1 MEETQQ
7 APPIKKKSRTGLIIG
22 IIIGAVVLLLCL
34 CVIAIVIYWYYFS
47 PAKRVEAYMKQ
58 IIPLHNSTVDKIKDI
73 SGPIDKLENVQNV
86 SELEVAAKTVKDM
99 EKEANKAVDTLQK
112 TKVPDE
118 CKKLKEDL
126 LAYYE
131 NSTKALKQMAPLFDY
146 MAKMGTTLEEFTKAT
161 EGLDLSSSSG
171 VDEAISKL
179 EATKTTVMTTKSNLE
194 RMESTDLTADFH
206 KDMKD
211 LFSYLASFIDNVIA
225 GLKATDADKI
235 SSASSTFESQ
245 MNSLSARLDEHGKAM
260 KDKINKIAEENKKKF
275 EQVKNDVSEIN
286 KKFNQNWV
294 IKDVE

>member
-1 MEETQQ
+1 MEQTQQ
-7 APPIKKKSRTGLIIG
+7 VPPTKKKSRTGLIIG
-22 IIIGAVVLLLCL
+22 IIVGAVVLLLCL

-58 IIPLHNSTVDKIKDI
+58 IIPMHNSTVDKIKDI

-86 SELEVAAKTVKDM
+86 SEIEDAAKTVKDM
-99 EKEANKAVDTLQK
+99 EKEANKAVDKLQK
-112 TKVPDE
+112 TEAPAE
-118 CKKLKEDL
+118 CKKFNEDL

-131 NSTKALKQMAPLFDY
+131 NSAKALKQMAPIFEY
-146 MAKMGTTLEEFTKAT
+146 MATLGTTLEEFTNAT
-161 EGLDLSSSSG
+161 EGLDLSSSSS

-179 EATKTTVMTTKSNLE
+179 EAVKKTVNTTQSNLE
-194 RMESTDLTADFH
+194 RMSTTDLTADFH

-211 LFSYLASFIDNVIA
+211 LFSYLASFLDNVIA
-225 GLKATDADKI
+225 GLKAKDADKI
-235 SSASSTFESQ
+235 NSASSTFESQ

-260 KDKINKIAEENKKKF
+260 KDKIDKIAEENDKKF

-286 KKFNQNWV
+286 KKFSQNWV